1 MQYGVILRNL
11 KNVNR
16 IVRFLA
22 LGDLL
27 LWGGWGFVGP
37 VFALFVV
44 AQIEGANAA
53 TVGTAVGIYWIV
65 KALVQIP
72 VASYLDRT
80 PGEKDDFYA
89 LIFSFI
95 LAGFTAMLF
104 LLVQSSTM
112 LFFITGLQGI
122 AFGIY
127 TPSWAALFSRHL
139 DTDHNALDWA
149 LDSTTVGLAY
159 GSAGIIGGLLA
170 AAFGFDAVFILASIL
185 CFGGVVLLITV
196 PNFVIPRPPKSG
208 PAKPEEAPPL
218 ARK

>member
-1 MQYGVILRNL
+1 MHYGVVIKNL
-11 KNVNR
+11 MNVNR

-27 LWGGWGFVGP
+27 LWGGWGFIGP
-37 VFALFVV
+37 VFALFIV
-44 AQIEGANAA
+44 AQIEGASAA
-53 TVGTAVGIYWIV
+53 TVGIAAGIYWIV

-72 VASYLDRT
+72 VASYLDHT

-95 LAGFTAMLF
+95 LAGFVAMSF
-104 LLVQSSTM
+104 LLVQSASM
-112 LFFITGLQGI
+112 LFFITALQGV

-139 DTDHNALDWA
+139 DSDHNALDWA

-159 GSAGIIGGLLA
+159 GSTGIIGGILA
-170 AAFGFDAVFILASIL
+170 ATFGFSAVFVLASIL
-185 CFGGVVLLITV
+185 CFGGVVLLVTV
-196 PNFVIPRPPKSG
+196 PNFVIPRPEKSG
-208 PAKPEEAPPL
+208 LAKPEEAPPL
-218 ARK
+218 IRK